1 MDKFYNRYIELNE
14 LKKLNSAEGGSH
26 MVVLT
31 GRRRVGKTALALEF
45 ARNLKHVYLFV
56 AKKAENM
63 LCEEYLNEIKGVF
76 PELPVIGEIHYFRDI
91 FELLLRLSQ
100 KEKITVVID
109 EFQEFF
115 YINPSVYSDIQ
126 KLWDLNKNRCELTV
140 VFIGS
145 VYSLMYKIFQNSREP
160 LFNRA
165 DRIMYLKPFTV
176 GTIAEILA
184 DNKAPRKLLFDYYLF
199 TGGSPRYIE
208 ILVDNRAFT
217 FEKIIDII
225 VSTDSPFVHEG
236 KNLLIEEFG
245 KEYGVYFS
253 ILELIS
259 SGKTGRSEI
268 ESIIETNVGGYL
280 DRLEKDYGIIGRVR
294 PINAKPNS
302 RKLKYAI
309 IDNFLNFWFRFLY
322 RHRSAI
328 EIGNFEYI
336 KNIVKRDYDTYAG
349 KILEKFFKDI
359 LGESKKYNRIGS
371 YWERDGGNEIDI
383 VAVNDAEKK
392 VLIGDVKLST
402 KKLDLVSLQR
412 KAVGLLDYF
421 KGYDIEYRGFSGDDA
436 MV

>member
-1 MDKFYNRYIELNE
+1 MNKFYNRCSELNE
-14 LKKLNSAEGGSH
+14 LKKLNSTEGSSR

-56 AKKAENM
+56 AKKAETM
-63 LCEEYLNEIKGVF
+63 LCEEYLNEIKGRF

-100 KEKITVVID
+100 KEKFTVVID
-109 EFQEFF
+109 EFQEFY

-165 DRIMYLKPFTV
+165 DRIMHLKPFTV

-199 TGGSPRYIE
+199 TGGSPKYIE

-217 FEKIIDII
+217 FDKIIDVIT
-225 VSTDSPFVHEG
+225 STDSPFINEG

-268 ESIIETNVGGYL
+268 ESILETNIGGYL
-280 DRLEKDYGIIGRVR
+280 DRLEKDYGIIGRIR

-302 RKLKYAI
+302 RKMKYAI
-309 IDNFLNFWFRFLY
+309 LDNFLNFWFRFLY
-322 RHRSAI
+322 RNRSAV

-336 KNIVKRDYDTYAG
+336 KNIIKRDYDTYAG

-392 VLIGDVKLST
+392 VLIGDVKLSA

-412 KAVGLLDYF
+412 KAAGLVDYF

>member
-1 MDKFYNRYIELNE
+1 
-14 LKKLNSAEGGSH
+14 

-56 AKKAENM
+56 AKKAETM
-63 LCEEYLNEIKGVF
+63 LCEEYLNEIKGRF

-100 KEKITVVID
+100 KEKFTVVID
-109 EFQEFF
+109 EFQEFY

-165 DRIMYLKPFTV
+165 DRIMHLKPFTV

-199 TGGSPRYIE
+199 TGGSPKYIE

-217 FEKIIDII
+217 FDKIIDVIT
-225 VSTDSPFVHEG
+225 STDSPFINEG

-268 ESIIETNVGGYL
+268 ESILETNIGGYL
-280 DRLEKDYGIIGRVR
+280 DRLEKDYGIIGRIR

-302 RKLKYAI
+302 RKMKYAI
-309 IDNFLNFWFRFLY
+309 LDNFLNFWFRFLY
-322 RHRSAI
+322 RNRSAV

-336 KNIVKRDYDTYAG
+336 KNIIKRDYDTYAG

-392 VLIGDVKLST
+392 VLIGDVKLSA

-412 KAVGLLDYF
+412 KAAGLVDYF